1 MAILFNL
8 ITLVSK
14 LQFYFMKIKITMLF
28 ALLLF
33 ATTTIYAQD
42 IQHRTVSER
51 VKTTM
56 DKIAAPLKLDPS
68 QARRTDS
75 VFTEFYEAQN
85 KMRSAGAQPGRIA
98 FDKILNARDEKLKII
113 FTSDQYTQFKNK
125 EEDLLRPY
133 WQSHEGN

>member
-1 MAILFNL
+1 
-8 ITLVSK
+8 
-14 LQFYFMKIKITMLF
+14 MKTKITIMF
-28 ALLLF
+28 ALLF
-33 ATTTIYAQD
+33 ATTVIYAQN
-42 IQHRTVSER
+42 IQRGTVAER

-56 DKIAAPLKLDPS
+56 DKIAAPLKLDAS
-68 QARRTDS
+68 QASRTDS

-85 KMRSAGAQPGRIA
+85 KMMSKGTYPDKSA

>member
-1 MAILFNL
+1 
-8 ITLVSK
+8 
-14 LQFYFMKIKITMLF
+14 MKTKNTIMF

-33 ATTTIYAQD
+33 ATTFIYAQN
-42 IQHRTVSER
+42 IQRGTVAER

-56 DKIAAPLKLDPS
+56 DKIAAPLKLDAS
-68 QARRTDS
+68 QASRTAS
-75 VFTEFYEAQN
+75 AFTEFYEAQN
-85 KMRSAGAQPGRIA
+85 KMMSKGTSDKSA

>member
-1 MAILFNL
+1 
-8 ITLVSK
+8 
-14 LQFYFMKIKITMLF
+14 MKTKITTLF

-33 ATTTIYAQD
+33 ATTSMHAQD
-42 IQHRTVSER
+42 IQHRTVAER

-56 DKIAAPLKLDPS
+56 DKIAAPLKLDAS
-68 QARRTDS
+68 QASRTDS
-75 VFTEFYEAQN
+75 VFTEFYETQN
-85 KMRSAGAQPGRIA
+85 KMMSAGTHLGQSA

-113 FTSDQYTQFKNK
+113 FTADQYTQFKNK